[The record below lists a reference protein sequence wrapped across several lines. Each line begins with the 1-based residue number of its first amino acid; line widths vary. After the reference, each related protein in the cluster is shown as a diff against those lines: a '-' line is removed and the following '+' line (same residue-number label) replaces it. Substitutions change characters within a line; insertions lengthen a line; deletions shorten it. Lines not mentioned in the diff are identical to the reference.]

1 MTLRTDI
8 VAEARTWLKTPFHH
22 QGRVRGVGVDC
33 AGVPLEIGKALGLL
47 PADAAI
53 TGYPRQPDG
62 ISLLAH
68 CDRWLVRVPRAAM
81 AAGDVIVV
89 RFDRDPQ
96 HVGVLG
102 DYRHGGLSMI
112 HALGTPDG
120 RGEVVEHRL
129 DASTLARLVAVYRFP
144 GVD

>member
-1 MTLRTDI
+1 MTTGAEI
-8 VAEARTWLKTPFHH
+8 VAEGRTWLRTPFHH
-22 QGRVRGVGVDC
+22 QGRVKGVGVDC
-33 AGVPLEIGKALGLL
+33 GGVPLETGKALGLL
-47 PADAAI
+47 PADAVI

-62 ISLLAH
+62 TSLLAH
-68 CDRWLVRVPRAAM
+68 CDRWLVRIPRTAM
-81 AAGDVIVV
+81 APGDVIVV

-96 HVGVLG
+96 HVALLG

-129 DASTLARLVAVYRFP
+129 DAGTLARLVAAYRFR

>member
-1 MTLRTDI
+1 MSTRADI
-8 VAEARTWLKTPFHH
+8 VAEARSWRKTPFHH
-22 QGRVRGVGVDC
+22 QGRVRGVGTDC
-33 AGVPLEIGKALGLL
+33 IGVPLETGKTLGLL
-47 PADAAI
+47 PADLVI

-62 ISLLAH
+62 TSLMAH
-68 CDRWLVRVPRAAM
+68 CDRWLVRIPRAEM
-81 AAGDVIVV
+81 APGDVIVV

-129 DASTLARLVAVYRFP
+129 DAGTLARLVAVYRFP